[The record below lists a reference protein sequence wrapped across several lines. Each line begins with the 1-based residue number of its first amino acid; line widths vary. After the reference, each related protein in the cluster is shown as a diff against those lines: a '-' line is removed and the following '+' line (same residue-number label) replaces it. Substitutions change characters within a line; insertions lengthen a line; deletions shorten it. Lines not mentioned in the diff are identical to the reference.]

1 MSNAVNAEKKLNL
14 FGCEQS
20 SVSLTRYII
29 GETRWKKFDK
39 VKVSMK
45 KGSHGK
51 FIYYKL
57 VSIIIAHWF
66 CTVIADLSLRMPSIV
81 LLPLAVIPSAI
92 YTFWGASRRSVL
104 LTDVLALSF
113 SHNALSLL
121 KLDSFKTGSILLSGL
136 FVYDVWW
143 VFGTDVVSR
152 GNSMW

>member
-1 MSNAVNAEKKLNL
+1 
-14 FGCEQS
+14 
-20 SVSLTRYII
+20 
-29 GETRWKKFDK
+29 
-39 VKVSMK
+39 
-45 KGSHGK
+45 
-51 FIYYKL
+51 
-57 VSIIIAHWF
+57 
-66 CTVIADLSLRMPSIV
+66 VIVGLSLRTPSIV

-143 VFGTDVVSR
+143 VFGTDVVR
-152 GNSMW
+152 EFNLLDWGEILIELLFRW